1 MSGSSAARTVVTRTV
16 GEGDHT
22 ITYDIH
28 GDLTAA
34 SAERPAL
41 FLFAAPMDATGLQIL
56 ASHFDDRPV
65 ITYDPRGAGR
75 NPVGTSDITVQ
86 QHAADLHRVIDA
98 LQVGPVDAF
107 GSSGGG
113 VNLLGLLAANPDDV
127 RVAVVHEPP
136 VAQFLP
142 DRDAVLAVTD
152 DMKRTFAAQGDGA
165 ALAKFIQFVM
175 LDGPVPPGYLDG
187 PAPDPAMFGLPTAD
201 DGSRTNPLFRNMPAT
216 LTYVPEIAA
225 LQRLGERL
233 VIAFGIESGETIP
246 ARAARSLAAALGIEA
261 TAFPS
266 HHGGFTEQPGFPSDP
281 AGIAARL
288 REVLDA
294 RG

>member
-1 MSGSSAARTVVTRTV
+1 MSDSSAARTVVTRTV
-16 GEGDHT
+16 GEGDDV

-28 GDLTAA
+28 GDLATATV
-34 SAERPAL
+34 ERPAL
-41 FLFAAPMDATGLQIL
+41 FLFGAPMDATGFQIL

-86 QHAADLHRVIDA
+86 RHAADLHRVIDA
-98 LQVGPVDAF
+98 LRVGPVDAF

-113 VNLLGLLAANPDDV
+113 VNLLALLALNPDDV

-136 VAQFLP
+136 VADFLP
-142 DRDAVLAVTD
+142 DRDAVLAVTA
-152 DMKRTFAAQGDGA
+152 DMKRTFAAEGSGP

-175 LDGPVPPGYLDG
+175 LDGAVPDGYLDG
-187 PAPDPAMFGLPTAD
+187 PAPDPSMFGLPTED
-201 DGSRTNPLFRNMPAT
+201 DGSRTDPLFRNMPAT
-216 LTYVPEIAA
+216 LAYLPEIAA
-225 LQRLGERL
+225 LQDLGERL
-233 VIAFGIESGETIP
+233 VIAFGVESGETMP
-246 ARAARSLAAALGIEA
+246 ARAARSVAAALGIEA

-266 HHGGFTEQPGFPSDP
+266 NHGGFTEQPGYPSDP

>member
-1 MSGSSAARTVVTRTV
+1 MSDSSAARTVVTRTV
-16 GEGDHT
+16 GEGDDA

-28 GDLTAA
+28 GDLATATV
-34 SAERPAL
+34 ERPAL
-41 FLFAAPMDATGLQIL
+41 FLFGAPMDATGFQIL

-86 QHAADLHRVIDA
+86 RHAADLHRVIDA
-98 LQVGPVDAF
+98 LRVGPVDAF

-113 VNLLGLLAANPDDV
+113 VNLLALLALNPDDV

-136 VAQFLP
+136 VADFLP
-142 DRDAVLAVTD
+142 DRDAVLAVTA
-152 DMKRTFAAQGDGA
+152 DMKRTFAAEGSGP

-175 LDGPVPPGYLDG
+175 LDGAVPDGYLDG
-187 PAPDPAMFGLPTAD
+187 PAPDPSMFGLPTED
-201 DGSRTNPLFRNMPAT
+201 DGSRTDPLFRNMPAT
-216 LTYVPEIAA
+216 LAYLPEIAA
-225 LQRLGERL
+225 LQDLGERL
-233 VIAFGIESGETIP
+233 VIAFGVESGETMP
-246 ARAARSLAAALGIEA
+246 ARAARSVAAALGIEA

-266 HHGGFTEQPGFPSDP
+266 NHGGFTEQPGYPSDP